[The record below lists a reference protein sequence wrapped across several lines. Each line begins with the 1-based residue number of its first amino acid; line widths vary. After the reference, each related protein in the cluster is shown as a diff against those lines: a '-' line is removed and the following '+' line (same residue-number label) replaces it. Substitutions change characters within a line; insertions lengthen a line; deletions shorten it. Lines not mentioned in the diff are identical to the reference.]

1 MKYNFAIMGAGSIAQ
16 RMGETVQKTDIVNG
30 YAVASRDLSRARD
43 LADKYGFCKA
53 YGSYDEMLA
62 DPAVDLVYIAT
73 PHVFHASQI
82 EQCLRAGKHI
92 LCEKSFTINAD
103 QARRVT
109 ALAQEKGLLLAE
121 AIWPRYMPMAKTLR
135 EFAASDK
142 IGKIHSLTANLG
154 YPVYHRERLHD
165 RSLGGG
171 ALLDV
176 GIYPLTFASL
186 ILGDEVTE
194 ICSSANLSET
204 GVDKFENIVLT
215 YASGAQASIFSSV
228 VCPTDRRG
236 VVYGEKGYAEVGNV
250 NNYEYLRIYDTDHQL
265 LEETLCPPQVTGFEY
280 ELAACVEAISKG
292 WTQCPDAPHEMSVTM
307 MKLMDSIRS
316 QWGLEYPEL

>member
-1 MKYNFAIMGAGSIAQ
+1 MKYNLAIMGAGSIAQ
-16 RMGETVQKTDIVNG
+16 RMGETVQRTDIVSG
-30 YAVASRDLSRARD
+30 YAVASRDLSRARE
-43 LADKYGFCKA
+43 LAEKYGFQKA

-82 EQCLRAGKHI
+82 EQCLKAGKHV

-109 ALAQEKGLLLAE
+109 AMAREKGLLLAE
-121 AIWPRYMPMAKTLR
+121 AIWPRYMPMAKTLQ
-135 EFAASDK
+135 EFAAGDK

-194 ICSSANLSET
+194 ICSSVNLSET
-204 GVDKFENIVLT
+204 GVDAFENIVLT
-215 YASGAQASIFSSV
+215 YASGAQASIFSSII
-228 VCPTDRRG
+228 CPSG
-236 VVYGEKGYAEVGNV
+236 G
-250 NNYEYLRIYDTDHQL
+250 
-265 LEETLCPPQVTGFEY
+265 
-280 ELAACVEAISKG
+280 
-292 WTQCPDAPHEMSVTM
+292 
-307 MKLMDSIRS
+307 RS
-316 QWGLEYPEL
+316 GMIA

>member
-30 YAVASRDLSRARD
+30 YAVASRDLSRAQN

-82 EQCLRAGKHI
+82 EQCLRAGKHV

-109 ALAQEKGLLLAE
+109 ALAQKKGLLLAE

-154 YPVYHRERLHD
+154 YPVYHREPAPRPQSG
-165 RSLGGG
+165 RRRPAG
-171 ALLDV
+171 
-176 GIYPLTFASL
+176 
-186 ILGDEVTE
+186 
-194 ICSSANLSET
+194 CRNLSPDLCFLDSW
-204 GVDKFENIVLT
+204 GRGNRDLL
-215 YASGAQASIFSSV
+215 
-228 VCPTDRRG
+228 VC
-236 VVYGEKGYAEVGNV
+236 K
-250 NNYEYLRIYDTDHQL
+250 
-265 LEETLCPPQVTGFEY
+265 PQRNW
-280 ELAACVEAISKG
+280 S
-292 WTQCPDAPHEMSVTM
+292 
-307 MKLMDSIRS
+307 R
-316 QWGLEYPEL
+316 

>member
-1 MKYNFAIMGAGSIAQ
+1 MKYNIAIMGAGNIAEC
-16 RMGETVQKTDIVNG
+16 MGDTVQRTDIVNG
-30 YAVASRDLSRARD
+30 YAVASRDLSRARK
-43 LADKYGFCKA
+43 LAEKYGFQKA
-53 YGSYDEMLA
+53 YGSYNEMLA

-73 PHVFHASQI
+73 PHVFHASQM
-82 EQCLRAGKHI
+82 EQCLRAGKHV

-135 EFAASDK
+135 EFAAGGK
-142 IGKIHSLTANLG
+142 IGRIRSLTANLG
-154 YPVYHRERLHD
+154 YPVYHKERLHD

-204 GVDKFENIVLT
+204 GVDTFENIVLT
-215 YASGAQASIFSSV
+215 YASGAQASIFSSIT
-228 VCPTDRRG
+228 CPTDRRG
-236 VVYGEKGYAEVGNV
+236 VIYGEKGYAEVGNV
-250 NNYEYLRIYDTDHQL
+250 NNYEYLRIYDADHHL

-280 ELAACVEAISKG
+280 ELAACVEAISNG
-292 WTQCPDAPHEMSVTM
+292 WTQCPDAPHQMSITM
-307 MKLMDSIRS
+307 MELMDNIRS
-316 QWGLEYPEL
+316 QWGLEYPER

>member
-1 MKYNFAIMGAGSIAQ
+1 MKYNLAIMGAGKIAQ
-16 RMGETVQKTDIVNG
+16 RMGETVQRTDIVHG
-30 YAVASRDLSRARD
+30 YAIASRELSRAEKM
-43 LADKYGFCKA
+43 AEEYGFQKA

-73 PHVFHASQI
+73 PHVFHAAQI
-82 EQCLRAGKHI
+82 EQCLRAGKHV
-92 LCEKSFTINAD
+92 LCEKSFTINAG

-135 EFAASDK
+135 AFAAGDK
-142 IGKIHSLTANLG
+142 IGRIHSLTANLG

-194 ICSSANLSET
+194 IRSSASLSDT
-204 GVDKFENIVLT
+204 GVDTFENIVLT
-215 YASGAQASIFSSV
+215 YASGAQASIFSSITG
-228 VCPTDRRG
+228 PTDRRG
-236 VVYGEKGYAEVGNV
+236 VIYGEEGYAEVGNV
-250 NNYEYLRIYDTDHQL
+250 NNYEYLRLYDADHRL

-280 ELAACVEAISKG
+280 ELAACAEAISHG
-292 WTQCPDAPHEMSVTM
+292 WTQCPDAPHEMSVRM
-307 MKLMDSIRS
+307 MDLMDKIRR